1 MKEGREQLQRGL
13 YSLLTLDGPHCGRPS
28 SERERE
34 RERDGIGKQA
44 ARQAGSKDGMKKEE
58 ACMRKLMAVNSDRTK
73 QSKVRAGRGT
83 ERMDRWMPSCSLITC
98 FSGKLNKPFGFG
110 RNVA

>member
-1 MKEGREQLQRGL
+1 MGHIADGHPARG
-13 YSLLTLDGPHCGRPS
+13 
-28 SERERE
+28 RERE